1 MPSATASHPRATR
14 LPAAIVAALA
24 ALLSFVAGRAEAQ
37 QAAPRPAVAEER
49 LRIPDSLHSQVIELR
64 DGSSLIG
71 RIAEVRGD
79 TVVFAT
85 AVTRA
90 LVPRSAILSVRE
102 IGNPVVAPN
111 GEVWLPDPGVTRLL
125 FAPTGRM
132 LAQGDGYFS
141 NAYLFFLGFF
151 QAPSDRLTIGGGMS
165 IIPSGDFIEDNAYYL
180 MPKVGLVQSERVN
193 VAVGGLAGVVPG
205 ADGASGGIAYGVA
218 TLGSRESNLTFG
230 AGYGFNDD
238 EVMDTP
244 LLMLGLYQRL
254 TRRTAFISENYVLPG
269 EDPIV
274 FSYGLRFFGEK
285 LSVDFAFL
293 NASNSSIMPG
303 IPYIAFA
310 KHF

>member
-1 MPSATASHPRATR
+1 MPPAHARPLPR
-14 LPAAIVAALA
+14 VARVLA
-24 ALLSFVAGRAEAQ
+24 ALLVALLPALPARAGAQ
-37 QAAPRPAVAEER
+37 QPAPRPSVADEQ
-49 LRIPDSLHSQVIELR
+49 LRIPDSLHSQLIELR
-64 DGSSLIG
+64 DGSSLVG

-79 TVVFAT
+79 TVVFVT
-85 AVTRA
+85 AVTRVI
-90 LVPRSAILSVRE
+90 VPRSAIVSVRE

-132 LAQGDGYFS
+132 LARGDGYFS

-165 IIPSGDFIEDNAYYL
+165 IIPTDNFIEDNAYYV
-180 MPKVGLVQSERVN
+180 MPKVGVVRSEHVN
-193 VAVGGLAGVVPG
+193 VAVGGLLGVVPG

-218 TLGSRESNLTFG
+218 TVGPPERNLTLG

-244 LLMLGLYQRL
+244 LLMFGVYQRL
-254 TRRTAFISENYVLPG
+254 SRRTAFVSENYVLPG

-293 NASNSSIMPG
+293 NASGSSILPG

>member
-1 MPSATASHPRATR
+1 MSFASARPRPRAPR
-14 LPAAIVAALA
+14 FLAALVAALLA
-24 ALLSFVAGRAEAQ
+24 AVAGRAGAP
-37 QAAPRPAVAEER
+37 QATAPVVQEEL

-85 AVTRA
+85 AVTRVH
-90 LVPRSAILSVRE
+90 VPRSAIRSVRE
-102 IGNPVVAPN
+102 IGNPVVAPS

-141 NAYLFFLGFF
+141 NAYLFVLGFF

-165 IIPSGDFIEDNAYYL
+165 IIPSDDFIENNAYYL

-193 VAVGGLAGVVPG
+193 VAVGGLVGVIPG
-205 ADGASGGIAYGVA
+205 ADGAGGGIAYGVA

-254 TRRTAFISENYVLPG
+254 SRRTAFVSENYVLPG

-293 NASNSSIMPG
+293 NASDSGIMPG

>member
-1 MPSATASHPRATR
+1 MPFASARPRPRAAR
-14 LPAAIVAALA
+14 VLAALA
-24 ALLSFVAGRAEAQ
+24 AALLSATAGRAGAQ
-37 QAAPRPAVAEER
+37 QPTPRPPVADEQ
-49 LRIPDSLHSQVIELR
+49 LRVPDSLHSQVIELR

-79 TVVFAT
+79 TVVIAT
-85 AVTRA
+85 AVARA
-90 LVPRSAILSVRE
+90 VVPRSAILSVRE

-151 QAPSDRLTIGGGMS
+151 QAPTDRLTIGGGMS
-165 IIPSGDFIEDNAYYL
+165 IIPTDDFIEDNAYYL

-193 VAVGGLAGVVPG
+193 VAVGGLVGVVPG

-218 TLGSRESNLTFG
+218 TLGSRESNLTVG

-238 EVMDTP
+238 EVMNTP

-254 TRRTAFISENYVLPG
+254 SRRTAFISENYVLPG

-293 NASNSSIMPG
+293 NASDSGIAPG

>member
-1 MPSATASHPRATR
+1 MPFASARPRSR
-14 LPAAIVAALA
+14 AALVRIALA
-24 ALLSFVAGRAEAQ
+24 AALLFVVTGRAGAQ
-37 QAAPRPAVAEER
+37 QAAPHPAVPEGQ

-85 AVTRA
+85 AVTRV
-90 LVPRSAILSVRE
+90 LVPRTAIMSVRE

-151 QAPSDRLTIGGGMS
+151 QAPSDRVTIGGGMS
-165 IIPSGDFIEDNAYYL
+165 IIPSDDFLENNAYYL

-193 VAVGGLAGVVPG
+193 VAVGGLVGVVPG

-218 TLGSRESNLTFG
+218 TLGARESNLTLG

-254 TRRTAFISENYVLPG
+254 SRRTAFVSENYVLPG

-293 NASNSSIMPG
+293 NASDSGIMPG